1 MLDEYTNTRSF
12 YKKAKAFLPPDVFS
26 FIDGGS
32 LDELALKRNRESFNN
47 VLISPRVLR
56 RLGEISTQIK
66 LFDHI
71 LNAPVLIAPAAY
83 QGLLSKHG
91 ELDMLEAANQFNT
104 TMILSMFSSMDYALI
119 AQHKKVPVWSQ
130 MYFLTDREINRNFIQ
145 WMEELNFDALVVTVD
160 APVYAKKE
168 RERSH
173 PLLFPEN
180 TSFPHLKKIGIPFE
194 ACLKSKRHLSTLL
207 DHSISWND
215 LDWLARV
222 TKLPIILKGI
232 IDPRDTEIALTFP
245 NVKGIVISNHGGRQ
259 LDSSLS
265 PLEIMYEHRVKA
277 NHKVK
282 LFLDGGIARG
292 SDIFKALALG
302 ADATLI
308 GRTALWAL
316 SVGGSAGVFH
326 VLSILQQ
333 ELQETMILSGCSTTK
348 DITSEFIVGKV
359 IK

>member
-1 MLDEYTNTRSF
+1 M
-12 YKKAKAFLPPDVFS
+12 
-26 FIDGGS
+26 
-32 LDELALKRNRESFNN
+32 
-47 VLISPRVLR
+47 
-56 RLGEISTQIK
+56 
-66 LFDHI
+66 
-71 LNAPVLIAPAAY
+71 
-83 QGLLSKHG
+83 
-91 ELDMLEAANQFNT
+91 
-104 TMILSMFSSMDYALI
+104 
-119 AQHKKVPVWSQ
+119 
-130 MYFLTDREINRNFIQ
+130 
-145 WMEELNFDALVVTVD
+145 
-160 APVYAKKE
+160 
-168 RERSH
+168 
-173 PLLFPEN
+173 
-180 TSFPHLKKIGIPFE
+180 
-194 ACLKSKRHLSTLL
+194 KSKRHLSTLL

>member
-1 MLDEYTNTRSF
+1 MDEYTSTQSF
-12 YKKAKAFLPPDVFS
+12 YKKAKTVLSPDVFS

-32 LDELALKRNRESFNN
+32 LDELALKRNRETFSK

-56 RLGEISTQIK
+56 GVNKSTTQVK
-66 LFDHI
+66 LFDHTHS
-71 LNAPVLIAPAAY
+71 APVLIAPAAY
-83 QGLLSKHG
+83 QSLLSSKG

-104 TMILSMFSSMDYALI
+104 TMILSMFSSIDYTLI
-119 AQHKKVPVWSQ
+119 ARNKKVPVWSQ
-130 MYFLTDREINRNFIQ
+130 MYFLKDRGINKNFIQ

-168 RERSH
+168 RERSQ
-173 PLLFPEN
+173 PLRFPEN

-194 ACLKSKRHLSTLL
+194 ECLKTKRHLSTLL
-207 DHSISWND
+207 DHSISWDD
-215 LDWLARV
+215 LDWLAGV

-232 IDPRDTEIALTFP
+232 IDPRDTEIALTYP

-259 LDSSLS
+259 LDSSIA
-265 PLEIMYEHRVKA
+265 PLEVMHKHREKA
-277 NHKVK
+277 GNKVK

-302 ADATLI
+302 ADATLT

-316 SVGGSAGVFH
+316 SIGGSAGVFH
-326 VLSILQQ
+326 ALSILQQ
-333 ELQETMILSGCSTTK
+333 ELQETMILSGCSTIK
-348 DITSEFIVGKV
+348 DITSDYLACKGDT
-359 IK
+359 